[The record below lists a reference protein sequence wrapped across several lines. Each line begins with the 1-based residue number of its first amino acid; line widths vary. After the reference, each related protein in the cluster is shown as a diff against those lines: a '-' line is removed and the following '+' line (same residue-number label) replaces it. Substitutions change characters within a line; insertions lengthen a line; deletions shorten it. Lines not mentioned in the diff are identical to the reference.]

1 MSKKRLKI
9 FTFSFLSLLSLCWY
23 GGADLT
29 ERSFGNA
36 LLVLG
41 SLCYSFLIALYP
53 GIED

>member
-1 MSKKRLKI
+1 MSKKRLVIYI
-9 FTFSFLSLLSLCWY
+9 FSLLGFLSLCWY

-36 LLVLG
+36 MLVLG
-41 SLCYSFLIALYP
+41 SLAYSLVIALYP